1 MSDKKIVNQ
10 LPVVLQTKAIKNF
23 FEATVEQ
30 LYSEAN
36 TVPLAGFIG
45 KKTGSDVGLSGAFI
59 KEDNA
64 DRRQYNLSPAVNN
77 INPVTGDSE
86 NLIFYDEFIDTLNV
100 YGVNTS
106 NHNKLFG
113 SQYRAFVPP
122 INIDKFVNYQ
132 EYYWQPVGL
141 DAVRVYGAASA
152 PINLHKDVL
161 GKAQF
166 TAGTVTLKDAM
177 TVIFEDNGYTIPA
190 NSTTMPEKA
199 GVEYIVSGVGE
210 SITLTRKDLTA
221 STEYG
226 GSKLTHKDYIVQQR
240 GAVNKNAWSR
250 VNHWYHR
257 SNFIDA
263 GMEIPNRKARANRPI
278 LEFSKDLELY
288 DHGSTSY
295 GIATA
300 HVTGITKA
308 DVIGLV
314 SKTIDTKV
322 LVDGDILLFS
332 NEDASNKLYLYTVG
346 GVGSSITLTPTS
358 STPIATEQTVTV
370 ADGNVFKGIDY
381 KFNGT
386 DYSAVQRKISTNQA
400 PLFQLYD
407 DAGKLLS
414 NAGLYNNSNF
424 AGNPIFGYKVGTGAA
439 DTELGFAVTYTP
451 YKAVSEIT
459 FENYIH
465 TNRTTYMPF
474 GTTTAK
480 TILGTYYYKL
490 LKDTPEYHSTWKQ
503 SSTRNEQKIITTH
516 YITQLDVDDQTLVY
530 NIGAIPDV
538 ATISHCGYD
547 IIVKVNDVI
556 VSNYA
561 YVAPTNIKF
570 NTFTVKAG
578 DIIDIEVGS
587 EAGISLISDS
597 RYEIPLSWKA
607 NPFNKEIELIAEPEY
622 MSHFKRYIERQDG
635 LTGSALGSNNFANTS
650 KDVIHAKDIVQT
662 DQDLIVAAF
671 AIDDQPHNLVDALR
685 FSAREYEKYRARLIN
700 EINSY
705 YNKYDV
711 ANLSKEY
718 ILEQVLRSL
727 ISFSIGKDV
736 FGTTFVLPFGDNYIK
751 QEFDVADLAAQV
763 YTIDDYADLSEIT
776 NSLLVYHVD
785 PATSSQD
792 LLVIDKDYE
801 LTSLNPITVSVIK
814 GLNLGDTIITKLYD
828 EDRDSAECPAT
839 PSTMGLYPLYSP
851 AVVTDNTFKTPQSL
865 LLGHDGSKTSLLGDI
880 RDDILLEFERRLY
893 NSTAQQFRKT
903 DSLPRLN
910 VGNVRAGAF
919 RTTNQAPREY
929 ADLLRNSFTNWAKVN
944 RVDSSTNE
952 FYKLTDRTSWNYRGD
967 NDAPGHWK
975 GWFEYYYDTAR
986 PDTHPWEML
995 GFTSKP
1001 TWWLAQYGTVT
1012 TKANEALWYDLEQ
1025 GIIRSGTGENFISG
1039 EYLTDNPWRR
1049 IGLSNFLPVDYTNN
1063 LLTPGEITDTGSTS
1077 KNETWTNSRISSAF
1091 VTDAFTDTAGSSN
1104 LPNGINI
1111 SYGSSSSL
1119 RVLFDANNIGNASV
1133 KAQGGTFW
1141 DYDGTIGSNGTDLQ
1155 FATGFAEGFDGFE
1168 TPYVFVEDITTAR
1181 TYQLYNYT
1189 VENITDAGA
1198 ILVNENVVL
1207 ADKTI
1212 AITVTGTPINNH
1224 ANVSTWQSG
1233 GEWNYSKTYRNESVE
1248 NAVYTITP
1256 ASAGLTAWSTTE
1268 HSPVVGWSFD
1278 GIPIYGPYGYTRYD
1292 DNGTLSNV
1300 DVANTTITNIKSA
1313 FELRTGQRTTGP
1325 AGIYTGEFVQ
1335 DYTYNV
1341 ALGGANGY
1349 VGHEKKGGIAKYNMR
1364 WGVTPESPTTPIYF
1378 YVATQDDTG
1387 APMFPYAIGGT
1398 AHPTNDMTY
1407 SGHYYAAP
1415 VEKVLNNTGTVTGKG
1430 ALIALSSVLVVHPNS
1445 NLAQISA
1452 PWRFGDGAP
1461 VENAWKYSVGY
1472 SFAVTEAMLLSQPGR
1487 FVTMFSDPLRNSSPV
1502 LSKNKIINNVDR
1514 TPFDFADEDHF
1525 CIHGAVNT
1533 AGNVITNVG
1542 YSQFIHSWLT
1552 YQSLNTTTDYA
1563 DKLKKVNIK
1572 LAHRVAGFTDK
1583 DTLTVKTDQQ
1593 SLSSTTNS
1601 LIIPSE
1607 NIDVIVHAS
1616 PYKNRNFY
1624 TGINIEKTA
1633 NGYKVKGFDKN
1644 AGYFNVLRRN
1654 LSGRT
1659 TSVQVGGDAV
1669 DFTNWQDST
1678 TYQKNSIVEYNN
1690 SYYQAPTLIT
1700 SSQTFTQAL
1709 WKRLPSLPQT
1719 GAVKGVIYLDDLP
1732 YVDRVDYDTEFTT
1745 FQDVVNV
1752 LVGLG
1757 AYQESIGF
1765 TFGEF
1770 DSAIADVR
1778 NWNYVVK
1785 QFLFFVAGGWETNN
1799 TLELSPL
1806 ATTVRFT
1813 SKTGMVAKINRVDR
1827 NQFTLIDQDGRA
1839 IQPSECSIVRAG
1851 NSIEITPPTDIQ
1863 VYGALLHTKE
1873 IEHAL
1878 VFDNVTDFNDTLFD
1892 PVYSQG
1898 QNRLRIKGKKTAN
1911 WSGLF
1916 SSEGFIIQGDELR
1929 PNLDNM
1935 AQSLGRYHELGFIP
1949 VEKQIY
1955 EQARGLFGYQ
1965 EREYLNNLELEDDDQ
1980 FEFYKGM
1987 LQSKG
1992 TLPSLSKLAK
2002 SKNIISGEMKVYDE
2016 WAIKVGDFGDLENDQ
2031 SIELKLEKSDV
2042 IHDPQ
2047 LITLAFPEDTT
2058 GTIDRVTVIDTSH
2071 TYYDAPTIEIS
2082 APINS
2087 PKQQATATSVLK
2099 ADGTL
2104 AAINITNAGTG
2115 YTTESARLNVVAG
2128 ELSIANV
2135 STVFTTSTAAS
2146 TAPVLDTAIAGL
2158 SLTNLDITAVAAGAS
2173 NANIAVSLDISSIT
2187 TLANIATI
2195 VNENATINSHITANT
2210 VDSKIQVGSN
2220 IVRQSIL
2227 TFIGTD
2233 FILTE
2238 QGSTL
2243 SGLNLTA
2250 GRYEPTQRFAI
2261 AAVGNHPT
2269 KATGA
2274 TTASDITVKV
2284 NDAIVDSSY
2293 WTYDAGSRQTNS
2305 FVILGSGAGGNV
2317 DGNVVVRGDVNV
2329 PITTI
2334 ASENIQTI
2342 DSIAYPYA
2350 TVFVDGHELINSP
2363 GDQQFDLTA
2372 TTITLRNVETLP
2384 TNGITQGANVFLV
2397 EQPTVNFAST
2407 YFQDVPGAK
2416 LNIKVATNDN
2426 IAIITSVKRLHEI
2439 TPDLKNDDAILIDI
2453 DDTSR
2458 FLKKPIGARQ
2468 TNLWPTTTDVDA
2480 TGITDAKYISIPN
2493 AGYVNNTTVDFS
2505 SFDVPSIGDMFRP
2518 DILIHPDTN
2527 DLVHVAISENE
2538 DWNVYQFKEFAST
2551 IKFVEQEADDATAH
2565 LYTTNSL
2572 FNTTTD
2578 QNQLASDID
2587 STRFLDYHIAVKDA
2601 VIDNKFVVW
2610 VNEQTVNQKQVRLSN
2625 ITPVAMMEEAVT
2637 SIGPRTVKPIT
2648 NITAGVSGF
2657 AVAESSAADASGTV
2671 TITTAVEMLDDV
2683 LGATIGFA
2691 SGNQTPDQQAIF
2703 GNSYAVSNVNIQLGT
2718 CTINEPALTGP
2729 IDAGNLTARF
2739 FNRTTITSAG
2749 HGQAAG
2755 EMVKIVAGIYS
2766 GQWMV
2771 EGASDDTFIIDM
2783 PYMTSGPTTGNILL
2797 PEFKITTTSN
2807 HEMENDYSGKKIAI
2821 HNADQR
2827 FYNGVYRV
2835 KDIPTANTIVVWN
2848 SFPFADQ
2855 ANTNVNGTPATTCVV
2870 TTLDHDVISLNNSNI
2885 KIDNINSL
2893 PGMID
2898 SLNETI
2904 QTRASM
2910 VTHEGSFH
2918 INIPMLKYPMLGP
2931 NGITPNKI
2939 GGATPRVTAMGN
2951 LSKKNLMVAG
2961 VTTINP
2967 MRAGLVG
2974 FNKNKNGVSTRR
2986 KSPRTVAAAATAG
2999 YRSGTLTTTPFNPSI
3014 PNIYQGQIGKNTGFT
3029 TIHLGGS
3036 GGYNGGNGM
3045 GTIQIPNN
3053 VFPQGGAGMGGAGKP
3068 NSSIGVPS
3076 ATVQPVPNSPVVI
3089 TAVKVIPT
3097 AKPKIRPNY
3106 NNGTAIITATAVH
3119 VAPPPKCGE
3128 LIIPVPPRPPQIP
3141 NLPAN
3146 GNDDAFSTPFDKAV
3160 SGNVLTNDTAGLIR
3174 EGSFINGKQYTIV
3187 TTGDTNFVSLGA
3199 ANNTPGTVFTANAGG
3214 LQGGTGEARH
3224 ALTASNARNASF
3236 GTVTLASNGAFT
3248 YTPNSGY
3255 SGTDVWFYDS
3265 DDGHNGG
3272 SVQKVSI
3279 TVGQKVP
3286 PTPVVYEKCEYQE
3299 QSTNANQ
3306 QGNQPGGYDHFVYM
3320 IPASGKVK
3328 LILDFDAATDEMDVQ
3343 QIQQKNQATG
3353 KRLGHTNG
3361 TIRKATAAEK
3371 DLIKT
3376 SKGVPAYSN
3385 HINSKYAGYQPAT
3398 QQGNYPRDFVKDGN
3412 GIKYCGVMEF
3422 NFNPQSG
3429 SYIKVKV
3436 KKLSSVYRYVI
3447 CYPTTTKTGT
3457 IAPSTPAGNYTGGS
3471 APAPVNKYKSTP
3483 TYNPSGLHTT
3493 KAKAGHTHGWNG
3505 TFNIGNVG
3513 MGSGGGGWMKMGVGG
3528 FGSVS
3533 YNHNY
3538 GGFSAAP
3545 MAGYT
3550 HMPSVFK
3557 KTVKTV
3563 NPQNIG
3569 RPADLTDNRYVNN
3582 TLQRVS
3588 GGKIIPLSAAPQKP
3602 IRIPNRG
3609 INGLNL
3615 SMYPGSSRLSNSG
3628 TMKNITVAHQLLKI
3642 GSSNYDLQNLSN
3654 PGSAASGAT
3663 NGFNTGGNTAGTGG
3677 TNGTGAYG
3685 TNGTGGSIGNG
3696 AGGFGPNGG
3705 GSTSSIPGFND
3716 AVFTTTPAGPPTIIP
3731 GASVYDSTNS
3741 GNAAYG
3747 SSLTP
3752 PETLSSDDSPIAE
3765 GIDFT
3770 IDPVITMQPKFKV
3783 ENPDGSFDF
3792 VAGGPEVDCGINRPT
3807 PSITFNENDVR
3818 HLVPGDEFKINNKSI
3833 TVKGTPGATLNEI
3846 ECAAGAGY
3854 TTSPTFARGQ
3864 KAVKVSSCT
3873 TAPITVRDGCRGG
3886 AYKEVLDFH
3895 IVRSFQ
3901 QLGMQTAPFTSE
3913 SDADGVVTT
3922 TTGLYPIG
3930 LYNIAGAPATMSTG
3944 SVSMSNAS
3952 SGNVITQTP
3961 TTTST
3966 TTFTGGSGYVVGD
3979 RLRVVGGTP
3988 VASPFGS
3995 IRELCLEN
4003 GGQNYSSEG
4012 NVKVFVGDGT
4022 SPGSKC
4028 EVAGVTFN
4036 AENGIS
4042 SIIIAE
4048 GGYGYDPARPPVVR
4062 IIDTYADPAGR
4073 PIIPAKVRAIIKTE
4087 QMNAQGVYV
4096 ETKGT
4101 PDRVAKFVVT
4111 AVDPTTNSILGLR
4124 VIDRGVYKEFPSD
4137 LSTGIPL
4144 EYDYANIG
4152 DDASS
4157 GGSGLGQIDPVTGQT
4172 LPDPGNYNPGTGK
4185 YGELTGHGQS
4195 GSGARVFLTA
4205 REIPDCSEKA
4215 DVLSK
4220 LDIPGAT
4227 FDYPVTQHLADLLNQ
4242 ALIDAGYDPNLINWD
4257 ILPIN
4262 DDIDELVLNAP
4273 GYDGIEF
4280 GERTPGFLDK
4290 LGLPPGDYNPEIG
4303 RLSVVDGTPQND
4315 ENLTDGAGINDA
4327 INGGPG
4333 GNGNGS
4339 GAPGTVG
4346 TGGGLGDGTGGPGGG
4361 FGRIG
4366 DGTSGLG
4373 DNGDNASDG
4382 TGTDLPEETMVIYGV
4397 DNGGFNS
4404 DGSSMLGGA
4413 NVTYVGDLFQ
4423 YELRNLDGTFVSS
4436 SNDAR
4441 DAKVLYLESLRYASS
4456 TSNVVVKSGVNT
4468 NISTLGNVWIDDYEG
4483 KGWAYLNIADG
4494 SKNRYQEA
4502 LVDPKYIKNTIIYDA
4517 TTGQKDYDYD
4527 MWDPFKG
4534 VLPAF
4539 VDAEIT
4545 YTGKSDPVVYTTHRA
4560 VFGKPN
4566 IGQTWWD
4573 TSTVRYNWYEQ
4584 GTNRERWL
4592 NWGSTFPGSAITLYE
4607 WVESKVTPLEYA
4619 DAGGTGTPKNG
4630 SEFIIERRLDPAS
4643 NLYINCYYY
4652 WVQNVSVIAD
4662 LAFTTAGRKTT
4673 TFNLARFLAD
4683 PIGQGLN
4690 TVSYI
4695 SAGVHDRDAV
4705 SIANTNV
4712 ASFVMG
4718 NLTKTLREDEQNIQ
4732 INLSRNINPVGLKHA
4747 SWKLLRENDNNSIVP
4762 EDIALKLIDSL
4773 CEIDS
4778 AGNKV
4783 PADNL
4788 SEIERYGVAFR
4799 PRQTMFK
4806 KPKQARRVLQYI
4818 LNEIL
4823 ADTKLNTLYPGWDS
4837 LLHVGEHDHPTLSDH
4852 TYIET
4857 VNWYDIKRVD
4867 DITNAKIRF
4876 DNTYKA
4882 SFTVASVKEL
4892 DKLNRN
4898 TIVDGTVVM
4907 VKAGKGDRFQ
4917 LWRWNPTAS
4926 KFYQIAIE
4934 KETVR
4939 IKNTIYTDDINA
4951 TMQSELR
4958 ALLIALKDV
4967 VFTSTANFNEV
4978 FFEMMKYAL
4987 GEQQELDWAF
4997 KTSYIYIEKEEEDLV
5012 QRVGFKPDNFN
5023 SVTEYMNEVKPYTA
5037 KIREYKD
5044 GKRAPLE
5051 YINEQMLSDYDVPAY
5066 PDPSIGEVRT
5076 LDFAVGTDRTI
5087 MSNSSDYTKAY
5098 GGYTAGQARWA
5109 TTTPVRTNKVNIVF
5123 DRTDWRLL
5131 QAGHD
5136 ASTTSYNVSIGQ
5148 NIADIN
5154 ANSIANVSNVAS
5166 NSYTASG
5173 RLFKFDTD
5181 VRAKFN
5187 SEIDLYYGN
5196 GASANTSITTD
5207 STKMQTAVVAGALN
5221 GTLYLVKQKVG
5232 GTWQGE
5238 ELDANVFTMGV
5249 DSQDSLVLQS
5259 SFGYDTSPFDYT
5271 DGFGSQFD
5279 SMINV
5284 QNFEGVFKG
5293 NSTYREGGVTYSGFD
5308 GATFS
5313 HLLYGNE
5320 RPEELVYLS
5329 PLENFVMHVVTDT
5342 NAYDANNV
5350 PVASIGVGPYDAA
5363 TITNDDLS
5371 VTPAISESISGVVTI
5386 ASSLAAPLLNNSDVV
5401 TLTDE
5406 GGTILNTSFTIA
5418 NVTSTTFEIPLAGVD
5433 STIITT
5439 AGNVSITSGVAAVR
5453 TEYIVHQDLFGA
5465 DEYLRV
5471 LSDGSGST
5479 STASVINSWDT
5490 EITVIDATKLPIPK
5504 PGAPGAAWLDN
5515 SERIEYIRVAGNKL
5529 SGITR
5534 GTRGTT
5540 IPNGPAY
5547 TYVDDVATLSNT
5559 YIRHEAGISVVSAGK
5574 ADVFDASLIE
5584 GGTAGSDARDP
5595 NVANWLKADGTQKS
5609 ITDITNRNT
5618 GSGSTIAAFLHGD
5631 SVSSVGFDSKG
5642 WDTVGWDSI

>member
-64 DRRQYNLSPAVNN
+64 DRRQYNLTPAVNN

-132 EYYWQPVGL
+132 EYYWQPAGI
-141 DAVRVYGAASA
+141 GAITVTGTAIA

-161 GKAQF
+161 GKKQF
-166 TAGTVTLKDAM
+166 TSGTVTLKDGM
-177 TVIFEDNGYTIPA
+177 TVTFNDNGYTIPA

-210 SITLTRKDLTA
+210 SIVLVKKDLTA

-226 GSKLTHKDYIVQQR
+226 GSKLLQKDYIVQQR

-257 SNFIDA
+257 SSFVDA
-263 GMEIPNRKARANRPI
+263 GEQIPKRTSRANRPI

-308 DVIGLV
+308 DVVGQV
-314 SKTIDTKV
+314 NKTIDTRV
-322 LVDGDILLFS
+322 LQDGDILLFS
-332 NEDASNKLYLYTVG
+332 NEDASNKTYLYTVSG
-346 GVGSSITLTPTS
+346 INTGITLTPTS
-358 STPIATEQTVTV
+358 STPIATGQTVTI
-370 ADGNVFKGIDY
+370 AGGNVFKGIDY

-386 DYSAVQRKISTNQA
+386 DYSTVQRKISTNQA

-414 NAGLYNNSNF
+414 NGGLYNNSDF
-424 AGNPIFGYKVGTGAA
+424 AGNPIFGYKVGTGAV

-451 YKAVSEIT
+451 YKSVSEIT

-490 LKDTPEYHSTWKQ
+490 LKETPEFHSTWKQ
-503 SSTRNEQKIITTH
+503 SLAKNEQKIITTH
-516 YITQLDVDDQTLVY
+516 YITQLEVDDEQLVY
-530 NIGAIPDV
+530 NIGAIPDT
-538 ATISHCGYD
+538 ATVSHCGYD
-547 IIVKVNDVI
+547 ILVKVNGVI
-556 VSNYA
+556 STNYEYA
-561 YVAPTNIKF
+561 APTNIKL

-578 DIIDIEVGS
+578 DVIDIEVGS
-587 EAGISLISDS
+587 EVGITLISDS
-597 RYEIPLSWKA
+597 RYDVPLSWKA

-635 LTGSALGSNNFANTS
+635 FTGSALGANNFANTS
-650 KDVIHAKDIVQT
+650 KDIIHAKDIVQT

-671 AIDDQPHNLVDALR
+671 ALDDQPHNLVDALR

-700 EINSY
+700 EINAY
-705 YNKYDV
+705 YNKYDIT
-711 ANLSKEY
+711 NLSKEY

-751 QEFDVADLAAQV
+751 QEFDVADIAAKV
-763 YTIDDYADLSEIT
+763 YTLDDYADLSEIT

-785 PATSSQD
+785 ASNSSQD

-814 GLNLGDTIITKLYD
+814 ELNLGDTVITKLYD

-851 AVVTDNTFKTPQSL
+851 AVVTDNTFKIAQSL

-893 NSTAQQFRKT
+893 NSTAQEFRKT
-903 DSLPRLN
+903 DSLPRLS

-919 RTTNQAPREY
+919 RTTTQSPREY

-944 RVDSSTNE
+944 KVDASTNE
-952 FYKLTDRTSWNYRGD
+952 FYKLTDKTSWNYRGT

-986 PDTHPWEML
+986 PHTHPWEML
-995 GFTSKP
+995 GFISEP
-1001 TWWLAQYGTVT
+1001 TWWLAQYGTNT
-1012 TKANEALWYDLEQ
+1012 TKSNETLWYDLEQ
-1025 GIIRSGTGENFISG
+1025 GIIRSGKDENFISS

-1049 IGLSNFLPVDYTNN
+1049 VGLSNLLPVDYTNN
-1063 LLTPGEITDTGSTS
+1063 LLTPGEITDTGSTT
-1077 KNETWTNSRISSAF
+1077 KNETWTNSRVNNTL
-1091 VTDAFTDTAGSSN
+1091 VTDAFVDTAGTSN

-1111 SYGSSSSL
+1111 TYSASS
-1119 RVLFDANNIGNASV
+1119 
-1133 KAQGGTFW
+1133 
-1141 DYDGTIGSNGTDLQ
+1141 
-1155 FATGFAEGFDGFE
+1155 
-1168 TPYVFVEDITTAR
+1168 VFVEDITTAR
-1181 TYQLYNYT
+1181 SYQLYNYT
-1189 VENITDAGA
+1189 VDDISDTGGTP
-1198 ILVNENVVL
+1198 VNENVAL

-1224 ANVSTWQSG
+1224 ANVSSWQG
-1233 GEWNYSKTYRNESVE
+1233 GNEWFYSKTYRNESVE

-1256 ASAGLTAWSTTE
+1256 ESAGLTAWSTTE
-1268 HSPVVGWSFD
+1268 HSPIVGWAFD
-1278 GIPIYGPYGYTRYD
+1278 GLPIYGPYGYTKYD
-1292 DNGTLSNV
+1292 SAGTL
-1300 DVANTTITNIKSA
+1300 ANADAANNNITNIKSA
-1313 FELRTGQRTTGP
+1313 FELRTGQRTSGP
-1325 AGIYTGEFVQ
+1325 AGIHTGEFVQ
-1335 DYTYNV
+1335 DYTYN
-1341 ALGGANGY
+1341 AGLGGTDGY
-1349 VGHEKKGGIAKYNMR
+1349 VGHASKGFAAKYNMR
-1364 WGVTPESPTTPIYF
+1364 WGTTPESPTTPIYF
-1378 YVATQDDTG
+1378 YVATQDVTG

-1398 AHPTNDMTY
+1398 VDSTNNTY
-1407 SGHYYAAP
+1407 SGYYYAAP
-1415 VEKVLNNTGTVTGKG
+1415 VEKVLNNKGKVTARG
-1430 ALIALSSVLVVHPNS
+1430 ALIALSSTFSVQPSS

-1461 VENAWKYSVGY
+1461 VENAWKYSAGY
-1472 SFAVTEAMLLSQPGR
+1472 SFAITEAMLLSQPGR
-1487 FVTMFSDPLRNSSPV
+1487 FITMFSDPLRNSSPV
-1502 LSKNKIINNVDR
+1502 LSKNKIINTVDR

-1593 SLSSTTNS
+1593 SLSSTTTS

-1669 DFTNWQDST
+1669 DFTNWESGV

-1690 SYYQAPTLIT
+1690 SYYEAPTLVT

-1719 GAVKGVIYLDDLP
+1719 GAVRGVLYLDDLP
-1732 YVDRVDYDTEFTT
+1732 YIDRIDYDTLYTT

-1851 NSIEITPPTDIQ
+1851 NSIEITPPAGIQ

-2002 SKNIISGEMKVYDE
+2002 SKNIISGEMAVYDE

-2031 SIELKLEKSDV
+2031 SIELKLTKSDV
-2042 IHDPQ
+2042 LHDPQ

-2058 GTIDRVTVIDTSH
+2058 GTIDRVDVIDTAH

-2082 APINS
+2082 VPTQS

-2104 AAINITNAGTG
+2104 AAINIANAGTG

-2135 STVFTTSTAAS
+2135 STQFTTSTAAS
-2146 TAPVLDTAIAGL
+2146 TAPVVEPRLVVNDGNLVIGTKYQIKTLGDSDFTSVGATQKTANQIVAGDHVIITSTTGTTGDQWKAIGTATDTPPVGEVFVATAAGIGTGTVLQAAFTATGQGNASATGSTIATITG
-2158 SLTNLDITAVAAGAS
+2158 LTNLTITAVGAGAS
-2173 NANIAVSLDISSIT
+2173 NVNIGPVNIDVSGVAS
-2187 TLANIATI
+2187 LANIADLVNADTTI
-2195 VNENATINSHITANT
+2195 KSHITANSIE
-2210 VDSKIQVGSN
+2210 SKIQVGSGM
-2220 IVRQSIL
+2220 VRQSVL
-2227 TFIGTD
+2227 SFIGTD
-2233 FILTE
+2233 FMLTE

-2269 KATGA
+2269 KGTGA
-2274 TTASDITVKV
+2274 TTSSDITVKV
-2284 NDAIVDSSY
+2284 NNAIVDSSY
-2293 WTYDAGSRQTNS
+2293 WAYDAGSRQQTA
-2305 FVILGSGAGGNV
+2305 FVILTAGAGGNTE
-2317 DGNVVVRGDVNV
+2317 GNVVVRGDVNV

-2334 ASENIQTI
+2334 ASENIETI
-2342 DSIAYPYA
+2342 DDVVYPYV
-2350 TVFVDGHELINSP
+2350 TVFIDGYELINAP
-2363 GDQQFDLTA
+2363 GNQQFDLTA
-2372 TTITLRNVETLP
+2372 TTLTLRNVENLP
-2384 TNGITQGANVFLV
+2384 DNGIAQGANVFLV
-2397 EQPTVNFAST
+2397 ERPTVNFAST
-2407 YFQDVPGAK
+2407 YFDDVPAAK

-2439 TPDLKNDDAILIDI
+2439 TPDLKTDDAILIDI

-2505 SFDVPSIGDMFRP
+2505 SFDVPSISDMFRS
-2518 DILIHPDTN
+2518 DILIHPDTDN
-2527 DLVHVAISENE
+2527 IVHVAISENE

-2551 IKFVEQEADDATAH
+2551 VKFIEQEANDQTAH
-2565 LYTTNSL
+2565 LYTTESL
-2572 FNTTTD
+2572 FDTTTD
-2578 QNQLASDID
+2578 QNQLASGID
-2587 STRFLDYHIAVKDA
+2587 STRYLDYHIAVKDA

-2625 ITPVAMMEEAVT
+2625 ITPVAMMEESVT
-2637 SIGPRTVKPIT
+2637 NIGPNTVSPIT
-2648 NITAGVSGF
+2648 NVTPGVSGF
-2657 AVAESSAADASGTV
+2657 AVAEASAADGTGTV
-2671 TITTAVEMLDDV
+2671 TITTSVEMLDSV
-2683 LGATIGFA
+2683 LAGTIGFA
-2691 SGNQTPDQQAIF
+2691 SGNITASEQIIHGQTYTA
-2703 GNSYAVSNVNIQLGT
+2703 SNVNIQAGT
-2718 CTINEPALTGP
+2718 CTITEAGVTAP

-2739 FNRTTITSAG
+2739 FNRTTIESAN
-2749 HGQAAG
+2749 HGYAAG
-2755 EMVKIVAGIYS
+2755 EMIKIVAGTSYS
-2766 GQWMV
+2766 GQWIV
-2771 EGASDDTFIIDM
+2771 EGASTDTFIIDT
-2783 PYMTSGPTTGNILL
+2783 PYLSSGPTTGNILL
-2797 PEFKITTTSN
+2797 PEFKITTTN
-2807 HEMENDYSGKKIAI
+2807 DHGMENDYSGKKIAI

-2827 FYNGVYRV
+2827 YYNGVYRV
-2835 KDIPTANTIVVWN
+2835 KNIPTANTIVVWD
-2848 SFPFADQ
+2848 SFPFADE
-2855 ANTNVNGTPATTCVV
+2855 ANTNVNGTPSTTCVV
-2870 TTLDHDVISLNNSNI
+2870 TTLDHNVISLNNSII

-2898 SLNETI
+2898 ALNDTI
-2904 QTRASM
+2904 ETRAGM
-2910 VTHEGSFH
+2910 VTHQGSFGIS
-2918 INIPMLKYPMLGP
+2918 INMLKFPMFGP
-2931 NGITPNKI
+2931 NGTTPNKI
-2939 GGATPRVTAMGN
+2939 GGALPNLTSFGN
-2951 LSKKNLMVAG
+2951 LSTKNLQ
-2961 VTTINP
+2961 VTGNKTINQI
-2967 MRAGLVG
+2967 RAGLVG
-2974 FNKNKNGVSTRR
+2974 FNKNKNGVSTIR
-2986 KSPRTVAAAATAG
+2986 KNPRSVTSAATAKT
-2999 YRSGTLTTTPFNPSI
+2999 RSSTLNTTPFNPII
-3014 PNIYQGQIGKNTGFT
+3014 PSLYSGQVPNFIGGPINAGIGGSGPGYT
-3029 TIHLGGS
+3029 TINLGGT
-3036 GGYNGGNGM
+3036 GGYNGGYGM
-3045 GTIQIPNN
+3045 GYVQIPN
-3053 VFPQGGAGMGGAGKP
+3053 
-3068 NSSIGVPS
+3068 VPGNPAPTPAPS
-3076 ATVQPVPNSPVVI
+3076 VTPIPIPASPVVNI
-3089 TAVKVIPT
+3089 GPKIIPT
-3097 AKPKIRPNY
+3097 ANPKIRPNY
-3106 NNGTAIITATAVH
+3106 SNGSVVLTATAVL
-3119 VAPPPKCGE
+3119 VAPLPKCGE
-3128 LIIPVPPRPPQIP
+3128 LIIPVPPRPPQVP
-3141 NLPAN
+3141 NTPAN
-3146 GNDDAFSTPFDKAV
+3146 GNDDAFSTPFDTV
-3160 SGNVLTNDTAGLIR
+3160 VTGNVLTNDTVGLIK
-3174 EGSFINGKQYTIV
+3174 EGIFQPGNQYTIV
-3187 TTGDTNFVSLGA
+3187 TTGDTDFVSLGA
-3199 ANNTPGTVFTANAGG
+3199 ANNSPGTVFTSNGTG
-3214 LQGGTGEARH
+3214 LQGGTGVARFP
-3224 ALTASNARNASF
+3224 LTSTIVAPGASF
-3236 GTVTLASNGAFT
+3236 GTVSLSSNGNFT
-3248 YTPNSGY
+3248 YTPNSGF
-3255 SGTDVWFYDS
+3255 SGIDVWFYNS
-3265 DDGHNGG
+3265 NDGHGSG
-3272 SVQKVSI
+3272 SVQEVAIS
-3279 TVGQKVP
+3279 VGQKVP
-3286 PTPVVYEKCEYQE
+3286 PAPVVYEKCEYQE
-3299 QSTNANQ
+3299 QSTTANRT
-3306 QGNQPGGYDHFVYM
+3306 GNQAGGFDHFTYM

-3328 LILDFDAATDEMDVQ
+3328 IIMDFDGAPDILEAI
-3343 QIQQKNQATG
+3343 QIQQKNQTTG
-3353 KRLGHTNG
+3353 KRKGFTG
-3361 TIRKATAAEK
+3361 ATVRKATAAEK
-3371 DLIKT
+3371 EKIKT
-3376 SKGVPAYSN
+3376 SKAVPAYAN
-3385 HINSKYAGYQPAT
+3385 HIGGKHRGYNPNT
-3398 QQGNYPRDFVKDGN
+3398 SNGNFPQDFTKSGD
-3412 GIKYCGVMEF
+3412 GIKYCGVIEF
-3422 NFNPQSG
+3422 NFNPGAG
-3429 SYIKVKV
+3429 SYLKLKIQ
-3436 KKLSSVYRYVI
+3436 KLSNVYRYVI
-3447 CYPTTTKTGT
+3447 CYPTTTKTGK
-3457 IAPSTPAGNYTGGS
+3457 IAPSTPAGNYTGAGS
-3471 APAPVNKYKSTP
+3471 AAPKWTGYKATP
-3483 TYNPSGLHTT
+3483 TYSPTGQPTT
-3493 KAKAGHTHGWNG
+3493 KPKIS
-3505 TFNIGNVG
+3505 IGNV
-3513 MGSGGGGWMKMGVGG
+3513 MGGGGIQYLGRGGWAKKAQFPGVTY
-3528 FGSVS
+3528 V
-3533 YNHNY
+3533 HNY

-3569 RPADLTDNRYVNN
+3569 RPADLTNNRYVNN

-3588 GGKIIPLSAAPQKP
+3588 GGNIIPLSAALQKP

-3615 SMYPGSSRLSNSG
+3615 SMYPGSSHLGNSG
-3628 TMKNITVAHQLLKI
+3628 TMKNITVEHQLLKI

-3663 NGFNTGGNTAGTGG
+3663 NGFNSGGNTSG
-3677 TNGTGAYG
+3677 YG
-3685 TNGTGGSIGNG
+3685 TNGTGGSGTNSV
-3696 AGGFGPNGG
+3696 
-3705 GSTSSIPGFND
+3705 GSTSGIPGFSN

-3747 SSLTP
+3747 RSLTP
-3752 PETLSSDDSPIAE
+3752 PETLSSDDSPITD

-3770 IDPVITMQPKFKV
+3770 IDPVITFQPIKDI
-3783 ENPDGSFDF
+3783 ENPDGTKRRLP
-3792 VAGGPEVDCGINRPT
+3792 AGPVVDVELTRPT
-3807 PSITFNENDVR
+3807 PGAVVTEDDLIGM
-3818 HLVPGDEFKINNKSI
+3818 VPGDEFIINNRSI
-3833 TVKGTPGATLNEI
+3833 SIKGTPAATLREI
-3846 ECAAGAGY
+3846 ECSAGFGY
-3854 TTSPTFARGQ
+3854 TTMPTTKNGKTAI
-3864 KAVKVSSCT
+3864 KISSCGS
-3873 TAPITVRDGCRGG
+3873 APITLRDGCRGG

-3901 QLGMQTAPFTSE
+3901 QLGMRTAPFISE
-3913 SDADGVVTT
+3913 SDANGVTTT

-3930 LYNIAGAPATMSTG
+3930 LYNINGTPATMSTG
-3944 SVSMSNAS
+3944 SVSMSNTS
-3952 SGNVITQTP
+3952 DGNVVTQTP
-3961 TTTST
+3961 TNTST
-3966 TTFTGGSGYVVGD
+3966 TTFTGGSGYTVGD
-3979 RLRVVGGTP
+3979 RLRVIGGTP

-3995 IRELCLEN
+3995 IRELCIEIP
-4003 GGQNYSSEG
+4003 GANYSSEG

-4022 SPGSKC
+4022 SPGSKA
-4028 EVAGVTFN
+4028 EAIGVTFD
-4036 AENGIS
+4036 EQNGIS
-4042 SIIIAE
+4042 TIIMGE
-4048 GGYGYDPARPPVVR
+4048 GGYGYDPARPPVIR
-4062 IIDTYADPAGR
+4062 IIDTGAGST
-4073 PIIPAKVRAIIKTE
+4073 PTQLIPCKVRAIIKTE
-4087 QMNAQGVYV
+4087 QLNAQGVYV

-4111 AVDPTTNSILGLR
+4111 AVDPDTNAILGLS
-4124 VIDRGVYKEFPSD
+4124 VIDRGVYKQFPSD

-4144 EYDYANIG
+4144 EYDYPNIG
-4152 DDASS
+4152 DSASS
-4157 GGSGLGQIDPVTGQT
+4157 GGSGLGEIDPVTGQV
-4172 LPDPGNYNPGTGK
+4172 LPEPGTYVPSAGK
-4185 YGELTGHGQS
+4185 YGSLTGHGQA
-4195 GSGARVFLTA
+4195 GSGARIFLTA

-4220 LDIPGAT
+4220 LGLPDVIR
-4227 FDYPVTQHLADLLNQ
+4227 DYSTTEHLADLINAAFL
-4242 ALIDAGYDPNLINWD
+4242 AAGYDPNSVTWSIT
-4257 ILPIN
+4257 PIN
-4262 DDIDELVLNAP
+4262 DDIDQLNGDFP
-4273 GYDGIEF
+4273 DYDGIIID
-4280 GERTPGFLDK
+4280 ERTPGILEK
-4290 LGLPPGDYNPEIG
+4290 LGLPAGSYDNDIG
-4303 RLSVVDGTPQND
+4303 KMTVVDGTPQND
-4315 ENLTDGAGINDA
+4315 KNLTDAAGINDA
-4327 INGGPG
+4327 INGGL
-4333 GNGNGS
+4333 
-4339 GAPGTVG
+4339 
-4346 TGGGLGDGTGGPGGG
+4346 GGLGNGGDSGLGNGGDGGLGIDGTG
-4361 FGRIG
+4361 
-4366 DGTSGLG
+4366 
-4373 DNGDNASDG
+4373 DNGNNASDG
-4382 TGTDLPEETMVIYGV
+4382 TGTELPEETMVIYGV
-4397 DNGGFNS
+4397 DNGGFRS

-4413 NVTYVGDLFQ
+4413 NATYVGDLYQ

-4436 SNDAR
+4436 TNDAR

-4456 TSNVVVKSGVNT
+4456 TANVVVRNGDDT
-4468 NISTLGNVWIDDYEG
+4468 NISTLGNVWVDDYEG

-4502 LVDPKYIKNTIIYDA
+4502 LVDPKYIKNTIIYDS
-4517 TTGQKDYDYD
+4517 TTGQKDFDYD

-4545 YTGKSDPVVYTTHRA
+4545 YTGKSDPVVYTTQRA

-4566 IGQTWWD
+4566 VGQVWWD

-4592 NWGSTFPGSAITLYE
+4592 NWGSTFPGSAITVYE

-4630 SEFIIERRLDPAS
+4630 SEFIIERRLDPVS

-4652 WVQNVSVIAD
+4652 WVQNVSTIST
-4662 LAFTTAGRKTT
+4662 LASQLAGRKTS
-4673 TFNLARFLAD
+4673 TFNLARYLAD

-4695 SAGVHDRDAV
+4695 SAGVHERDAV

-4747 SWKLLRENDNNSIVP
+4747 SWKLLRENDNNSTVP

-4773 CEIDS
+4773 CEIDA

-4837 LLHVGEHDHPTLSDH
+4837 AITTN

-4857 VNWYDIKRVD
+4857 INWFDVKRVD

-4892 DKLNRN
+4892 DKLNSN
-4898 TIVDGTVVM
+4898 TIVDGTIVM
-4907 VKAGKGDRFQ
+4907 VKAGKSDRFQ

-4934 KETVR
+4934 KETV
-4939 IKNTIYTDDINA
+4939 KLKDTIYTDDANT
-4951 TMQSELR
+4951 TMQTELR
-4958 ALLIALKDV
+4958 ALLIALKDI

-4978 FFEMMKYAL
+4978 FFEMLKYAL

-5012 QRVGFKPDNFN
+5012 QRIGFKPDNFN

-5051 YINEQMLSDYDVPAY
+5051 YINEQMLSDFDVPAY
-5066 PDPSIGEVRT
+5066 PDPLIGEVRT
-5076 LDFAVGTDRTI
+5076 LDFTVGTDRAI
-5087 MSNSSDYTKAY
+5087 MANNSDYTKAY
-5098 GGYTAGQARWA
+5098 GGYKTDQVHWEN
-5109 TTTPVRTNKVNIVF
+5109 TTPVRANKINIVF

-5154 ANSIANVSNVAS
+5154 ANSIVNVSNVAS

-5187 SEIDLYYGN
+5187 SEIDLYYGS

-5249 DSQDSLVLQS
+5249 NGQDSLALQS

-5279 SMINV
+5279 SLINV
-5284 QNFEGVFKG
+5284 QNFEGLFSG

-5313 HLLYGNE
+5313 HVLYGNE

-5342 NAYDANNV
+5342 NAYDGNNT
-5350 PVASIGVGPYDAA
+5350 PVASIGIGPYTAD
-5363 TITNDDLS
+5363 
-5371 VTPAISESISGVVTI
+5371 AISNSVSSVVTI
-5386 ASSLAAPLLNNSDVV
+5386 TSPQAASLLVNNDVV

-5406 GGTILNTSFTIA
+5406 GSTILNASFTIA
-5418 NVTSTTFEIPLAGVD
+5418 NVTSSTFEIPLAGVD

-5439 AGNVSITSGVAAVR
+5439 AGNVSITSGVASAR

-5479 STASVINSWDT
+5479 STASVINAWDT
-5490 EITVIDATKLPIPK
+5490 EITVINATKLPIPK
-5504 PGAPGAAWLDN
+5504 PGIPGAAWLDN
-5515 SERIEYIRVAGNKL
+5515 SERIEYLRVAGNKL

-5547 TYVDDVATLSNT
+5547 IYVDDVATLSNT
-5559 YIRHEAGISVVSAGK
+5559 YIKHEAGVSVVSAGK
-5574 ADVFDASLIE
+5574 SDVFDATLIE
-5584 GGTAGSDARDP
+5584 GGTAGSEARDP
-5595 NVANWLKADGTQKS
+5595 NVANWLKADGSQTS

-5642 WDTVGWDSI
+5642 WDQVGWDSI